1 MSLLLP
7 IFAVFLLFFA
17 AFLRLECWLKTGTFE
32 VAAALKEGLL
42 YVWKL
47 LLKLLLKLPAA
58 ADAVLSC
65 WCV

>member
-47 LLKLLLKLPAA
+47 LLKLPAA

>member
-1 MSLLLP
+1 
-7 IFAVFLLFFA
+7 LLFFYNSLLP
-17 AFLRLECWLKTGTFE
+17 FLRLECWLKTGTFE

-47 LLKLLLKLPAA
+47 LLKLLFKLPAA